1 MSESLLSSTFGVLN
15 NVMFNYI
22 DVYCV
27 VFFHCFPTKHNNLLN
42 SLKSD
47 AAGISLFTQNARFV
61 FKSVNFH
68 LIAFLLHRYLSNVIV
83 SGWSHVHG
91 EFMQPNSN
99 EILHFAYFW
108 DKSKLM
114 TFKSICI
121 KHQWHNLIWASSKK
135 LWFWS

>member
-1 MSESLLSSTFGVLN
+1 MKFLSELFLSIMFRVLN

-47 AAGISLFTQNARFV
+47 AAGRSLFTQNARFV

-68 LIAFLLHRYLSNVIV
+68 LITFL
-83 SGWSHVHG
+83 
-91 EFMQPNSN
+91 Q
-99 EILHFAYFW
+99 
-108 DKSKLM
+108 
-114 TFKSICI
+114 
-121 KHQWHNLIWASSKK
+121 Q
-135 LWFWS
+135 